1 MMSNNLLKINKLY
14 LDNYRCFKDF
24 TIDFHDQLTVLV
36 ATNGKG
42 KTAILDAIA
51 VAFGTFVNSTGL
63 ARGSVFNRSD
73 VQKIKARETKTN
85 EMEEVYPLVLEA
97 NGLINNEVTHWSRE
111 LHKPKGATTTKD
123 TKSLI
128 QYGQDIRNK
137 VVHKVDEIIPLIS
150 YYGTGRL
157 WGLKKI
163 TLNKKQHET
172 SRLSGYIDCLDPLSS
187 YKSFESWYVDICLAE
202 LELKIEEIEKNNLD
216 ISNNEFTSIRKS
228 IQQAVNHIVEKNT
241 GWKDIVYKK
250 RAETIVA
257 QNETFGE
264 LSLMQLSD
272 GIRNMIGL
280 VADIAYRAVKLN
292 PHLENA
298 PKQTPGIVLIDE
310 VDMHLHPKWQQ
321 TVLTD
326 LTKAFPNIQFIV
338 TTHSPQVLSTVKK
351 EQIRILGDNVVS
363 TPSTHSFGE
372 DSSVLL
378 AELMNVSPL
387 PPLEIVEKR
396 KEYQRLIE
404 DREYE
409 SPRAKQLQK
418 ELIENYGENSEF
430 IIQTEM
436 LIRRFEALKKVGK

>member
-1 MMSNNLLKINKLY
+1 MSNNLLKINKLY

-63 ARGSVFNRSD
+63 ARGSVFHRSD

-123 TKSLI
+123 TKPLI
-128 QYGQDIRNK
+128 QYGQDIRKK
-137 VVHKVDEIIPLIS
+137 VVQKVDEILPLIS

-216 ISNNEFTSIRKS
+216 ISNNEFTVIRKS

-404 DREYE
+404 NREYE

>member
-1 MMSNNLLKINKLY
+1 MSNNLLKINKLY

-418 ELIENYGENSEF
+418 ELIENYGETSEF
-430 IIQTEM
+430 IIQTQM

>member
-1 MMSNNLLKINKLY
+1 MSNNLLKINKLY

-63 ARGSVFNRSD
+63 ARGSVFHRSD

-123 TKSLI
+123 TKPLI
-128 QYGQDIRNK
+128 QYGQDIRKK
-137 VVHKVDEIIPLIS
+137 VVQKVDEIIPLIS

-351 EQIRILGDNVVS
+351 EQIRILGENVVS

-409 SPRAKQLQK
+409 SHRAKQLQK

>member
-63 ARGSVFNRSD
+63 ARGSVFHRSD

-97 NGLINNEVTHWSRE
+97 NGVINNEVTHWSRE

-123 TKSLI
+123 TKPLI
-128 QYGQDIRNK
+128 QYGQDIRKK
-137 VVHKVDEIIPLIS
+137 VVQKVDEILPLIS

-216 ISNNEFTSIRKS
+216 ISNNEFTVIRKS

>member
-1 MMSNNLLKINKLY
+1 MSNNLLKINKLY
-14 LDNYRCFKDF
+14 LNNYRCFKDF

-216 ISNNEFTSIRKS
+216 ISNNEFTVIRKS

-351 EQIRILGDNVVS
+351 EQIRILGENVVS

-409 SPRAKQLQK
+409 SHRAKQLQK

>member
-1 MMSNNLLKINKLY
+1 MGNNLLKINKLY

-51 VAFGTFVNSTGL
+51 VAFGTFVNSTGV

-351 EQIRILGDNVVS
+351 EQIRILGENVVS

>member
-1 MMSNNLLKINKLY
+1 MGNNLLKINKLY

-24 TIDFHDQLTVLV
+24 TIDFDEQLTVLV

-63 ARGSVFNRSD
+63 ARGSAFHRSD
-73 VQKIKARETKTN
+73 VQKIKARQTKTN
-85 EMEEVYPLVLEA
+85 EMEEVYPLVLMA
-97 NGLINNEVTHWSRE
+97 GGVINHELTHWSRE
-111 LHKPKGATTTKD
+111 FYKPKGATTTKN
-123 TKSLI
+123 TKPLI
-128 QYGQDIRNK
+128 YYGEDIRNI
-137 VVHKVDEIIPLIS
+137 VSLGADETLPLIS

-157 WGLKKI
+157 WGLKKV

-172 SRLSGYIDCLDPLSS
+172 SRLSAYIDCLDPLSS
-187 YKSFESWYVDICLAE
+187 YKSFESWYEYICKAE
-202 LELKIEEIEKNNLD
+202 FEIKMEAFEKERDNLLH
-216 ISNNEFTSIRKS
+216 NEFTTIRKS
-228 IQQAVNHIVEKNT
+228 LQEAVNHILEKNT
-241 GWKDIVYKK
+241 GWKNIIYKQK
-250 RAETIVA
+250 AKAIVA
-257 QNETFGE
+257 QNENFGE
-264 LSLMQLSD
+264 LSVMQLSD

-280 VADIAYRAVKLN
+280 VADIAYKAIKLN

-298 PKQTPGIVLIDE
+298 PKRTPGIVLIDE

-326 LTKAFPNIQFIV
+326 LISAFPNIQFIV
-338 TTHSPQVLSTVKK
+338 TTHSPQVLSTVKR

-409 SPRAKQLQK
+409 SHRAKQLQK

>member
-1 MMSNNLLKINKLY
+1 MSNNLLKINKLY

-123 TKSLI
+123 TKPLI
-128 QYGQDIRNK
+128 QYGQDIRKK
-137 VVHKVDEIIPLIS
+137 VVQKVDEIIPLIS

-216 ISNNEFTSIRKS
+216 ISNNEFTVIRKS

-351 EQIRILGDNVVS
+351 EQIRILGENVVS

>member
-1 MMSNNLLKINKLY
+1 MGNNLLKINKLY

-24 TIDFHDQLTVLV
+24 TIDFDEQLTVLV

-123 TKSLI
+123 TKPLI
-128 QYGQDIRNK
+128 QYGQDIRKK
-137 VVHKVDEIIPLIS
+137 VVQKVDEILPLIS

-351 EQIRILGDNVVS
+351 EQIRILGENVVS

-387 PPLEIVEKR
+387 PPLQIVEKR

-409 SPRAKQLQK
+409 SPRAKELQK
-418 ELIENYGENSEF
+418 ELIENYGETSEF
-430 IIQTEM
+430 IIQTQM

>member
-1 MMSNNLLKINKLY
+1 MGNNLLKINKLY

-24 TIDFHDQLTVLV
+24 TIDFDEQLTVLV

-51 VAFGTFVNSTGL
+51 VAFGTFVNYTGISKDIGF
-63 ARGSVFNRSD
+63 RRTD
-73 VQKIKARETKTN
+73 VQKIKVRQTQTN
-85 EMEEVYPLVLEA
+85 EMEEIYPIVLKA
-97 NGLINNEVTHWSRE
+97 NGVVNHENTHWSRE
-111 LHKPKGATTTKD
+111 FKRPKGSTTVAYTKP
-123 TKSLI
+123 LVL
-128 QYGQDIRNK
+128 YGQDIRDMVSLGTN
-137 VVHKVDEIIPLIS
+137 ETLPLIS

-157 WGLKKI
+157 WGLKKV

-172 SRLSGYIDCLDPLSS
+172 SRLGGYIDCLDPLSS
-187 YKSFESWYVDICLAE
+187 YKAFESWYEYICKAE
-202 LELKIEEIEKNNLD
+202 FEIRMEALEKEHDNLLH
-216 ISNNEFTSIRKS
+216 NEFTTIRKS
-228 IQQAVNHIVEKNT
+228 LQEAVNHILEKNT
-241 GWKDIVYKK
+241 GWKNIIYKQK
-250 RAETIVA
+250 AKAIVA
-257 QNETFGE
+257 QNENFGE
-264 LSLMQLSD
+264 LLVMQLSD

-280 VADIAYRAVKLN
+280 VADIAYKAIKLN

-326 LTKAFPNIQFIV
+326 LTSAFPNIQFIV
-338 TTHSPQVLSTVKK
+338 TTHSPQVLSTVKR

-363 TPSTHSFGE
+363 TPTIHSFGE

-404 DREYE
+404 DGEYE
-409 SPRAKQLQK
+409 SPRAKELQK

>member
-1 MMSNNLLKINKLY
+1 MSNNLLKINKLY

-24 TIDFHDQLTVLV
+24 TIDFHVQLTVLV

-378 AELMNVSPL
+378 AGLMNVSPL

-409 SPRAKQLQK
+409 SHRAKQLQK

>member
-1 MMSNNLLKINKLY
+1 MSNNLLKINKLY

-97 NGLINNEVTHWSRE
+97 NGVINNEVTHWSRE

-216 ISNNEFTSIRKS
+216 ISNNEFTVIRKS

>member
-1 MMSNNLLKINKLY
+1 MSNNLLKINKLY

-85 EMEEVYPLVLEA
+85 EMEEVYPLVLEV
-97 NGLINNEVTHWSRE
+97 NGVINNEVTHWSRE

-409 SPRAKQLQK
+409 SHRAKQLQK

>member
-1 MMSNNLLKINKLY
+1 MGNNLLKINKLY

-63 ARGSVFNRSD
+63 ARGSVFHRSD

-123 TKSLI
+123 TKPLI
-128 QYGQDIRNK
+128 QYGQDIRKK
-137 VVHKVDEIIPLIS
+137 VVQKVDEILPLIS

-351 EQIRILGDNVVS
+351 EQIRILGENVVS

-409 SPRAKQLQK
+409 SHRAKQLQK

>member
-1 MMSNNLLKINKLY
+1 MGNNLLKINKLY

-24 TIDFHDQLTVLV
+24 TIDFDEQLTVLV

-409 SPRAKQLQK
+409 SHRAKQLQK

>member
-1 MMSNNLLKINKLY
+1 MSNNLLKINKLY

-63 ARGSVFNRSD
+63 ARGSVFHRSD

-97 NGLINNEVTHWSRE
+97 NGVINNEVTHWSRE

-123 TKSLI
+123 TKPLI
-128 QYGQDIRNK
+128 QYGQDIRKK
-137 VVHKVDEIIPLIS
+137 VVQKVDEILPLIS

-216 ISNNEFTSIRKS
+216 ISNNEFTVIRKS

-351 EQIRILGDNVVS
+351 EQIRILGENVVS

-409 SPRAKQLQK
+409 SHRAKQLQK

>member
-1 MMSNNLLKINKLY
+1 MSNNLLKINKLY

-63 ARGSVFNRSD
+63 ARGSVFHRSD

-97 NGLINNEVTHWSRE
+97 NGLINNEDTHWSRE

-123 TKSLI
+123 TKPLI
-128 QYGQDIRNK
+128 QYGQDIRKK
-137 VVHKVDEIIPLIS
+137 VVQKVDEIIPIIF

-351 EQIRILGDNVVS
+351 EQIRILGENVVS

-409 SPRAKQLQK
+409 SHRAKQLQK

>member
-1 MMSNNLLKINKLY
+1 MSNNLLKINKLY

-63 ARGSVFNRSD
+63 ARGSVFHRSD

-409 SPRAKQLQK
+409 SPRAKELKK

>member
-1 MMSNNLLKINKLY
+1 MSNNLLKINILY

-63 ARGSVFNRSD
+63 ARGSVFHRSD

-97 NGLINNEVTHWSRE
+97 NGVINNEVTHWSRE

-123 TKSLI
+123 TKPLI
-128 QYGQDIRNK
+128 QYGQDIRKK
-137 VVHKVDEIIPLIS
+137 VVQKVDEILPLIS

>member
-1 MMSNNLLKINKLY
+1 MSNNLLKINKLY

-97 NGLINNEVTHWSRE
+97 NGVINNEVTHWSRE

-123 TKSLI
+123 TKPLI
-128 QYGQDIRNK
+128 QYGQDIRKK
-137 VVHKVDEIIPLIS
+137 VVQKVDEILPLIS

-216 ISNNEFTSIRKS
+216 ISNNEFTVIRKS

-351 EQIRILGDNVVS
+351 EQIRILGENVVS

>member
-1 MMSNNLLKINKLY
+1 MSHKLLKINKLY

-63 ARGSVFNRSD
+63 ARGSVFHRSD

-351 EQIRILGDNVVS
+351 EQIRILGENVVS

>member
-1 MMSNNLLKINKLY
+1 MSNNLLKINKLY

-63 ARGSVFNRSD
+63 ARGSVFHRSD

-123 TKSLI
+123 TKPLI
-128 QYGQDIRNK
+128 QYGQDIRKK
-137 VVHKVDEIIPLIS
+137 VVQKVDEILPLIS

-351 EQIRILGDNVVS
+351 EQIRILGENVVS

-409 SPRAKQLQK
+409 SHRAKQLQK

>member
-1 MMSNNLLKINKLY
+1 MSNNLLKINKLY

-123 TKSLI
+123 TKPLI
-128 QYGQDIRNK
+128 QYGQDIRKK
-137 VVHKVDEIIPLIS
+137 VVQKVDEIIPLIS

-409 SPRAKQLQK
+409 SHRAKQLQK

>member
-1 MMSNNLLKINKLY
+1 MGNNLLKINKLY

-24 TIDFHDQLTVLV
+24 TIDFDEQLTVLV

-63 ARGSVFNRSD
+63 ARGSVFHRSD

-97 NGLINNEVTHWSRE
+97 NGVINNEVTHWSRE

-123 TKSLI
+123 TKPLI

-137 VVHKVDEIIPLIS
+137 VVHNVDEILPLIS

-250 RAETIVA
+250 RAETIIA
-257 QNETFGE
+257 QNEIFGE

-280 VADIAYRAVKLN
+280 VADIAYRSVKLN

-351 EQIRILGDNVVS
+351 EQIRILGENVVS

-409 SPRAKQLQK
+409 SPRAKELQK

>member
-1 MMSNNLLKINKLY
+1 MGNNLLKINKLY

-123 TKSLI
+123 TKPLI
-128 QYGQDIRNK
+128 QYGQDIRKK
-137 VVHKVDEIIPLIS
+137 VVQKVDEIIPLIS

-351 EQIRILGDNVVS
+351 EQIRILGENVVS

>member
-1 MMSNNLLKINKLY
+1 MSNNLLKINKLY

-51 VAFGTFVNSTGL
+51 VAFGTFVNSTGV
-63 ARGSVFNRSD
+63 ARGSVFHRSD

-97 NGLINNEVTHWSRE
+97 NGLINNEDTHWSRE

-123 TKSLI
+123 TKPLI
-128 QYGQDIRNK
+128 QYGQDIRKK
-137 VVHKVDEIIPLIS
+137 VVQKVDEILPLIS

-351 EQIRILGDNVVS
+351 EQIRILGENVVS

>member
-1 MMSNNLLKINKLY
+1 MSNNLLKINKLY
-14 LDNYRCFKDF
+14 LNNYRCFKDF

-228 IQQAVNHIVEKNT
+228 IQQAVNHIIEKNT

>member
-1 MMSNNLLKINKLY
+1 MSNNLLKINKLY

-63 ARGSVFNRSD
+63 ARGSVFHRSD

-123 TKSLI
+123 TKPLI
-128 QYGQDIRNK
+128 QYGQDIRKK
-137 VVHKVDEIIPLIS
+137 VVQKVDEILPLIS

-216 ISNNEFTSIRKS
+216 ISNNEFTVIRKS

>member
-1 MMSNNLLKINKLY
+1 MSNNLLKINKLY

-97 NGLINNEVTHWSRE
+97 NGVINNEVTHWSRE

-123 TKSLI
+123 TKPLI
-128 QYGQDIRNK
+128 QYGQDIRKK
-137 VVHKVDEIIPLIS
+137 VVQKVDEILPLIS

-216 ISNNEFTSIRKS
+216 ISNNEFTVIRKS

-351 EQIRILGDNVVS
+351 EQIRILGENVVS

-409 SPRAKQLQK
+409 SHRAKQLQK

>member
-1 MMSNNLLKINKLY
+1 MSNNLLKINKLY

-63 ARGSVFNRSD
+63 ARGSVFHRSD

-97 NGLINNEVTHWSRE
+97 NGLINNEDTHWSRE

-123 TKSLI
+123 TKPLI
-128 QYGQDIRNK
+128 QYGQDIRKK
-137 VVHKVDEIIPLIS
+137 VVQKVDEILPLIS

-216 ISNNEFTSIRKS
+216 ISNNEFTVIRKS

>member
-1 MMSNNLLKINKLY
+1 MSNNLLKINKLY

-123 TKSLI
+123 TKPLI
-128 QYGQDIRNK
+128 QYGQDIRKK
-137 VVHKVDEIIPLIS
+137 VVQKVDEILPLIS

-216 ISNNEFTSIRKS
+216 ISNNEFTFIRKS

-409 SPRAKQLQK
+409 SHRAKQLQK

>member
-1 MMSNNLLKINKLY
+1 MSNNLLKINKLY

-63 ARGSVFNRSD
+63 ARGSVFHRSD

-97 NGLINNEVTHWSRE
+97 NGVINNEDTHWSRE

-123 TKSLI
+123 TKPLI
-128 QYGQDIRNK
+128 QYGQDIRKK
-137 VVHKVDEIIPLIS
+137 VVQKVDEILPLIS

-216 ISNNEFTSIRKS
+216 ISNNEFTVIRKS

>member
-1 MMSNNLLKINKLY
+1 MSNNLLKINKLY
-14 LDNYRCFKDF
+14 LNNYRCFKDF

-63 ARGSVFNRSD
+63 ARGSVFHRSD

-123 TKSLI
+123 TKPLI
-128 QYGQDIRNK
+128 QYGQDIRKK
-137 VVHKVDEIIPLIS
+137 VVQKVDEILPLIS

-216 ISNNEFTSIRKS
+216 ISNNEFTVIRKS

>member
-1 MMSNNLLKINKLY
+1 MSNNLLKINKLY

-409 SPRAKQLQK
+409 SPRAKELQK

>member
-1 MMSNNLLKINKLY
+1 MSNNLLKINKLY

-63 ARGSVFNRSD
+63 ARGSVFHRSD

-97 NGLINNEVTHWSRE
+97 NGVINNEVTHWSRE

-123 TKSLI
+123 TKPLI
-128 QYGQDIRNK
+128 QYGQDIRKK
-137 VVHKVDEIIPLIS
+137 VVQKVDEILPLIS

-216 ISNNEFTSIRKS
+216 ISNNEFTVIRKS

-409 SPRAKQLQK
+409 SHRAKQLQK

>member
-1 MMSNNLLKINKLY
+1 MSNNLLKINKLY

-111 LHKPKGATTTKD
+111 LHKPKGATTTED

>member
-1 MMSNNLLKINKLY
+1 MSNNLLKINKLY

-326 LTKAFPNIQFIV
+326 LISAFPNIQFIV

-387 PPLEIVEKR
+387 PPLQIVEKR

>member
-1 MMSNNLLKINKLY
+1 MGNNLLKINKLY

-63 ARGSVFNRSD
+63 ARGSVFHRSD

-97 NGLINNEVTHWSRE
+97 NGVINNEVTHWSRE

-123 TKSLI
+123 TKPLI
-128 QYGQDIRNK
+128 QYGQDIRKK
-137 VVHKVDEIIPLIS
+137 VVQKVDEILPLIS

-216 ISNNEFTSIRKS
+216 ISNNEFTVIRKS

>member
-1 MMSNNLLKINKLY
+1 MSNNLLKINKLY

-97 NGLINNEVTHWSRE
+97 NGVINNEVTHWSRE

-123 TKSLI
+123 TKPLI
-128 QYGQDIRNK
+128 QYGQDIRKK
-137 VVHKVDEIIPLIS
+137 VVQKVDEILPLIS

-387 PPLEIVEKR
+387 PPLEIVEKPP
-396 KEYQRLIE
+396 
-404 DREYE
+404 
-409 SPRAKQLQK
+409 SHA
-418 ELIENYGENSEF
+418 G
-430 IIQTEM
+430 
-436 LIRRFEALKKVGK
+436 